1 MSKDTRNIIILK
13 NLPSNLIDEAIIVV
27 KDKKKLKEFN
37 YTDMLN
43 CKENNGII
51 QGEIKNDALRKIE
64 STRKEQKNY
73 IVKEAEVVV
82 NSYIQKI
89 EENLAYKKTDKIKKS
104 YKKLKKLNF
113 ALLITTLI
121 SILLAIFM

>member
-27 KDKKKLKEFN
+27 KNKKKLKEFN

-51 QGEIKNDALRKIE
+51 QGEIKNDIIRKIE
-64 STRKEQKNY
+64 SMRKEQKNY

-82 NSYIQKI
+82 NSDIQKI

-113 ALLITTLI
+113 ALIITTLI

>member
-27 KDKKKLKEFN
+27 KNKKKLKEFN

-43 CKENNGII
+43 CKENNRII
-51 QGEIKNDALRKIE
+51 QGEIKNDIIRKIE
-64 STRKEQKNY
+64 SMRKEQKNY

-113 ALLITTLI
+113 ALIITTLI

>member
-27 KDKKKLKEFN
+27 KNKKKLKEFN

-51 QGEIKNDALRKIE
+51 QGEIKNDIIRKIE
-64 STRKEQKNY
+64 SMRKEQKNY

-113 ALLITTLI
+113 ALIITTLI
-121 SILLAIFM
+121 IILLAIFM

>member
-13 NLPSNLIDEAIIVV
+13 NLLSNLIDEAIIVV
-27 KDKKKLKEFN
+27 KNKKKLKEFN

-51 QGEIKNDALRKIE
+51 QGEIKNDIIRKIE
-64 STRKEQKNY
+64 SMRKEQKNY

-113 ALLITTLI
+113 ALIITTLI

>member
-1 MSKDTRNIIILK
+1 MSKDTRNVIILK

-27 KDKKKLKEFN
+27 KDKKKLKAFN

-51 QGEIKNDALRKIE
+51 QGEIKNDTIRKIE
-64 STRKEQKNY
+64 SMRKEQKNY

-89 EENLAYKKTDKIKKS
+89 EENLAYKRTDKIKKS
-104 YKKLKKLNF
+104 YKKLKKINF
-113 ALLITTLI
+113 ALIITTLI

>member
-27 KDKKKLKEFN
+27 KNKKKLKEFN

-51 QGEIKNDALRKIE
+51 QGEIKNDIIRKIE
-64 STRKEQKNY
+64 SMRKEQKNY

-89 EENLAYKKTDKIKKS
+89 EENLDYKKTDKIKKS

-113 ALLITTLI
+113 ALIITTLI

>member
-1 MSKDTRNIIILK
+1 MSKDTRNVIILK

-27 KDKKKLKEFN
+27 KDKKKLKAFN

-51 QGEIKNDALRKIE
+51 QGEIKNDTIRKIE
-64 STRKEQKNY
+64 SMRKEQKNY

-89 EENLAYKKTDKIKKS
+89 EENLAYKRTDKIKKS
-104 YKKLKKLNF
+104 YKKLKKINF
-113 ALLITTLI
+113 ALTITTLI

>member
-13 NLPSNLIDEAIIVV
+13 NLPSNLIDEDIIVV
-27 KDKKKLKEFN
+27 KNKKKLKEFN

-51 QGEIKNDALRKIE
+51 QGEIKNDIIRKIE
-64 STRKEQKNY
+64 SMRKEQKNY

-113 ALLITTLI
+113 ALIITTLI

>member
-13 NLPSNLIDEAIIVV
+13 NLPSNLIDETIIVV

-51 QGEIKNDALRKIE
+51 QGEIKNDTLRKIE

-113 ALLITTLI
+113 ALIITTLI

>member
-1 MSKDTRNIIILK
+1 MSKDTRNVIILK

-27 KDKKKLKEFN
+27 KDKKKLKAFN

-51 QGEIKNDALRKIE
+51 QGEIKNDTIREIE
-64 STRKEQKNY
+64 SMRKEQKNY

-89 EENLAYKKTDKIKKS
+89 EENLAYKRTDKIKKS
-104 YKKLKKLNF
+104 YKKLKKINF
-113 ALLITTLI
+113 ALTITTLI

>member
-27 KDKKKLKEFN
+27 KNKKKLKEFN

-43 CKENNGII
+43 CKEINGII
-51 QGEIKNDALRKIE
+51 QGEIKNDIIRKIE
-64 STRKEQKNY
+64 SMRKEQKNY

-113 ALLITTLI
+113 ALIITTLI

>member
-1 MSKDTRNIIILK
+1 MSKDTRNVIILK

-27 KDKKKLKEFN
+27 KDKKKLKAFN

-43 CKENNGII
+43 CKENNGVI
-51 QGEIKNDALRKIE
+51 QGEIKNETLRKIE
-64 STRKEQKNY
+64 NTKKEQKNY

-89 EENLAYKKTDKIKKS
+89 EENLAYKRTDKIKKS
-104 YKKLKKLNF
+104 YKKLKKINF
-113 ALLITTLI
+113 ALTITTLI

>member
-27 KDKKKLKEFN
+27 KNKKKLKEFN

-51 QGEIKNDALRKIE
+51 QGEIKNDIIRKIE
-64 STRKEQKNY
+64 SMRKEQKNY

-104 YKKLKKLNF
+104 YKKLKKLNL
-113 ALLITTLI
+113 ALIITTLI

>member
-27 KDKKKLKEFN
+27 KNKKKLKEFN

-51 QGEIKNDALRKIE
+51 QGEIKNDIIRKIE
-64 STRKEQKNY
+64 SMRKEQKNY

-113 ALLITTLI
+113 ALIITTLI

>member
-1 MSKDTRNIIILK
+1 MSKDTTNIIILK

-27 KDKKKLKEFN
+27 KNKKKLKEFN

-51 QGEIKNDALRKIE
+51 QGEIKNDIIRKIE
-64 STRKEQKNY
+64 SMRKEQKNY

-113 ALLITTLI
+113 ALIITTLI

>member
-1 MSKDTRNIIILK
+1 MSKDTRNVIILK

-27 KDKKKLKEFN
+27 KDKKKLKAFN

-51 QGEIKNDALRKIE
+51 QGEIKNDTIRKIE
-64 STRKEQKNY
+64 SMRKEQKNY

-89 EENLAYKKTDKIKKS
+89 EENLAYKRTDKIKKS

-113 ALLITTLI
+113 ALIITTLI

>member
-27 KDKKKLKEFN
+27 KNKKKLKEFN

-51 QGEIKNDALRKIE
+51 QGEIKNDIIRKIE
-64 STRKEQKNY
+64 SMRKEQKNY

-82 NSYIQKI
+82 NSCIQKI

-113 ALLITTLI
+113 ALIITTLI

>member
-27 KDKKKLKEFN
+27 KNKKKLKEFN

-51 QGEIKNDALRKIE
+51 QGEIKNDIIRKIE
-64 STRKEQKNY
+64 SMRKEQKNY

-89 EENLAYKKTDKIKKS
+89 EENLDYKKTDKIKKS

-113 ALLITTLI
+113 ALIITTII

>member
-27 KDKKKLKEFN
+27 KNKKKLKEFN

-51 QGEIKNDALRKIE
+51 QGEIKNDIIRKIE
-64 STRKEQKNY
+64 SMRKEQKNY

-113 ALLITTLI
+113 ALIITTII

>member
-51 QGEIKNDALRKIE
+51 QGEIKNDIIRKIE
-64 STRKEQKNY
+64 SMRKEQKNY

-113 ALLITTLI
+113 ALIITTLI

>member
-1 MSKDTRNIIILK
+1 MSKDTRNVIILK

-27 KDKKKLKEFN
+27 KDKKKLKAFN

-51 QGEIKNDALRKIE
+51 QGEIKNETLRKIE
-64 STRKEQKNY
+64 NTKKEQKNY

-89 EENLAYKKTDKIKKS
+89 EENLAYKRTDKIKKS
-104 YKKLKKLNF
+104 YKKLKKINF
-113 ALLITTLI
+113 ALTITTLI

>member
-1 MSKDTRNIIILK
+1 MGKDTRNIIILK

-27 KDKKKLKEFN
+27 KNKKKLKEFN

-43 CKENNGII
+43 CKESNGII
-51 QGEIKNDALRKIE
+51 QGEIKNDIIRKIE
-64 STRKEQKNY
+64 SMRKEQKNY

-113 ALLITTLI
+113 ALIITTLI

>member
-1 MSKDTRNIIILK
+1 MGTRNIIILK

-27 KDKKKLKEFN
+27 KNKKKLKEFN

-51 QGEIKNDALRKIE
+51 QGEIKNDIIRKIE
-64 STRKEQKNY
+64 SMRKEQKNY

-113 ALLITTLI
+113 ALIITTLI

>member
-37 YTDMLN
+37 YADMLN

-51 QGEIKNDALRKIE
+51 QGEIKNDIIRKIE
-64 STRKEQKNY
+64 SMRKEQKNY

-113 ALLITTLI
+113 ALIITTLI